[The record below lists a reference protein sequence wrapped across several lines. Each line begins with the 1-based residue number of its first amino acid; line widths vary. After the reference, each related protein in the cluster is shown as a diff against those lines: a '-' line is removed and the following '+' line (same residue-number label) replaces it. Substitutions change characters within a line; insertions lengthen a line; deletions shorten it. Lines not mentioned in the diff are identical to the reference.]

1 LLSSN
6 RFLVRSVLLF
16 GLGRVWWLLCWSCR
30 ICASVLF
37 WFGFWWIDSGCVCV
51 AAKIA
56 GRGCML
62 LCVVYVFLCGLC
74 DSVYVVNVCG
84 CTGLVLWMVGRF
96 RTCVVRSVNFCAR
109 YRNPL
114 RVMRFTA
121 FIGLGFVVSEQ
132 EFCLDWDKLK
142 QNVFVYFGPKHVL
155 PARVTGCLRTWTFF
169 GTFLNNNK

>member
-1 LLSSN
+1 
-6 RFLVRSVLLF
+6 
-16 GLGRVWWLLCWSCR
+16 
-30 ICASVLF
+30 
-37 WFGFWWIDSGCVCV
+37 
-51 AAKIA
+51 
-56 GRGCML
+56 
-62 LCVVYVFLCGLC
+62 
-74 DSVYVVNVCG
+74 
-84 CTGLVLWMVGRF
+84 MVGRF